1 MIKCQSISECKRG
14 LHNLTDVKAFKPS
27 GLRPTDRRSEAPV
40 LSPFLEPP
48 APLKRCP
55 PPGQQLP
62 RGLGLSSGMHHGAQ
76 ANLDDILWKK
86 RSWNDLQAYAESK
99 LHDAMLAF
107 AVARRWP
114 EVLSNALE
122 PDWVPT
128 NMGGPGAP
136 DDMDQAHLT
145 QAWLA
150 AGDDPKAQVTGEYF
164 YHLRRMTPN

>member
-1 MIKCQSISECKRG
+1 
-14 LHNLTDVKAFKPS
+14 
-27 GLRPTDRRSEAPV
+27 
-40 LSPFLEPP
+40 
-48 APLKRCP
+48 
-55 PPGQQLP
+55 
-62 RGLGLSSGMHHGAQ
+62 MHHGAQ

-86 RSWNDLQAYAESK
+86 RSWNDSQAYAESK

-164 YHLRRMTPN
+164 YHLRRMTPNQQAEDPTLQDRLITICAEISDVALPR